1 MAFDA
6 DTLTLLHNCYL
17 EYQYKNVKYDKMHDY
32 YKGDTDAME
41 NYKLITERSNNKAK
55 CNFIKKFIDEEVSYS
70 LGNEIAYL
78 SNSGDKNI
86 IDALTYSLAH
96 WSTAHDSKLGKTL
109 YKYGI
114 VYELYY
120 IEEDLQGS
128 NQFSCKIIS
137 PQHGYA
143 YLDEK
148 GKVAYFLHIFQKKF
162 NAKTFIDVYTPQFI
176 YHCDLAF
183 GEIAPPTVNIFGIV
197 PVGIA
202 KIDGTIYDAIKGL
215 QDAYET
221 NLSDISNEISD
232 FRNAY
237 LTFAGCEL
245 DKEQITKMKE
255 LGIINLPGEKSVA
268 SWLIK
273 NINDSFI
280 QNTLTTIEDKMY
292 QLTAHINHNE
302 KMQSNLSGIA
312 LRSRLISL
320 EEKCKLNQKAIADCI
335 ITRLQLLFLWL
346 KIEKGEIY
354 DFRDIKLKFT
364 PNIPQD
370 DLTTAQMISAVG
382 TDFFPKE
389 TTYSLFSFISN
400 PQNEVKKSDAE
411 NEPNKVGQEI
421 FNSVSD
427 SSDGGAVNE

>member
-1 MAFDA
+1 MAFDT

-17 EYQYKNVKYDKMHDY
+17 DYQYKNAKYDKMHDY

-41 NYKLITERSNNKAK
+41 NYKLITERSNNKTK
-55 CNFIKKFIDEEVSYS
+55 CNFVKKFIDEEVSYT

-78 SNSGDKNI
+78 SNSGNKNI
-86 IDALTYSLAH
+86 IEVLTYSLAH
-96 WSTAHDSKLGKTL
+96 WSTAHDSKLGTKL

-114 VYELYY
+114 AYELYY
-120 IEEDLQGS
+120 IEEDLQGN

-137 PQHGYA
+137 PRHGYA

-148 GKVAYFLHIFQKKF
+148 NRVTYFLHIYQKKF
-162 NAKTFIDVYTPQFI
+162 NAQTFIDIYTPQFI
-176 YHCDLAF
+176 HHCNSSF
-183 GEIAPPTVNIFGIV
+183 EEIALPTINIFGIV

-245 DKEQITKMKE
+245 EKEDITKMKE
-255 LGIINLPGEKSVA
+255 LGVINLPGEKSVA

-280 QNTLTTIEDKMY
+280 QNTLTTLEDKMY

-302 KMQSNLSGIA
+302 AMQSNLSGVA

-320 EEKCKLNQKAIADCI
+320 EEKCKLNQKAVADCI
-335 ITRLQLLFLWL
+335 ITRLQMLFLWL
-346 KIEKGEIY
+346 KIEKGEVY

-389 TTYSLFSFISN
+389 TVYSLFSFITN
-400 PQNEVKKSDAE
+400 PQNEVKKIDE
-411 NEPNKVGQEI
+411 EQKV
-421 FNSVSD
+421 NSIGADLLGTTND
-427 SSDGGAVNE
+427 SGNGGVVNE